1 MTRTQDFRAL
11 PGQTLPERPHL
22 DHLRSEA
29 KHRHA
34 ALKALSHSA
43 RLSDAQLVVARSYG
57 FSSWMALK
65 LEVDRRRLLCGAAE
79 PALPLGAMMQP
90 RTRERRYPR
99 IAALSNPAM
108 AEQALF
114 PVTVVGFVLTQ
125 LTQVGALTA
134 LLHLLLR

>member
-1 MTRTQDFRAL
+1 MTRTQGFR
-11 PGQTLPERPHL
+11 TLPERPHL

-29 KHRHA
+29 KNRHA

-65 LEVDRRRLLCGAAE
+65 LEVDRRRLLCGAVE
-79 PALPLGAMMQP
+79 TALPVAASMRPQS
-90 RTRERRYPR
+90 RDQRYPR
-99 IAALSNPAM
+99 LAALSNPAM